1 MGMNVGMGNLGLI
14 VLRQFRVCT
23 EHAAR
28 SNGKRR
34 GHVKDHTAEFSMEL
48 FLFFIKEVSSVTEQF
63 ALFNHFAAVFG
74 VIPARR
80 FVSLKIFN
88 PGQLLG
94 RECMDMAVIVIGK

>member
-88 PGQLLG
+88 PGQLLRRKSVG
-94 RECMDMAVIVIGK
+94 MTVIVIGK

>member
-1 MGMNVGMGNLGLI
+1 MGVHMIVRSLGHV
-14 VLRQFRVCT
+14 VLGQLCVST
-23 EHAAR
+23 KHAAR
-28 SNGKRR
+28 GNGKRR
-34 GHVKDHTAEFSMEL
+34 SHVKHHTAEFSMEL

-88 PGQLLG
+88 PGQLLRRKSVG
-94 RECMDMAVIVIGK
+94 MTVIVIGK